1 MKFRT
6 EGLIIK
12 EQNIGEKDRLVFA
25 LTKTNGVIRAFV
37 RGANN
42 IKSQKCAAT
51 SLLAYSMLTV
61 YKGRDSYVIGEART
75 IRLFSKLRSDVVKMC
90 LAQYFCELAL
100 TICPREHN
108 ADPYLRLT
116 LNSLY
121 LLSEGKRSPD
131 LIKPCYEMRLASMAG
146 YMPDLRMCRTCGE
159 YSAET
164 MYFLPREGML
174 ECASCRGKRLEGAI
188 ALNESSLTALRHTVY
203 ADDDKLFSFALSES
217 GLAALNAASES
228 YIKHRFEK
236 DFKTLSF
243 YKTINV

>member
-1 MKFRT
+1 
-6 EGLIIK
+6 
-12 EQNIGEKDRLVFA
+12 
-25 LTKTNGVIRAFV
+25 
-37 RGANN
+37 
-42 IKSQKCAAT
+42 
-51 SLLAYSMLTV
+51 
-61 YKGRDSYVIGEART
+61 
-75 IRLFSKLRSDVVKMC
+75 
-90 LAQYFCELAL
+90 
-100 TICPREHN
+100 
-108 ADPYLRLT
+108 
-116 LNSLY
+116 
-121 LLSEGKRSPD
+121 
-131 LIKPCYEMRLASMAG
+131 MAG
-146 YMPDLRMCRTCGE
+146 YMPDLRMCRSCGE

-174 ECASCRGKRLEGAI
+174 ECASCRGKKLDGAI